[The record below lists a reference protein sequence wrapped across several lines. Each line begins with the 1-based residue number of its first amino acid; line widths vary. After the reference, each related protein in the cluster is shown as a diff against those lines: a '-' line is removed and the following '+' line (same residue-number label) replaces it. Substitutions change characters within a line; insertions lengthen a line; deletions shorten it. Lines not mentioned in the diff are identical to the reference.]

1 MNTANEETE
10 VSQALVT
17 NRTMDIAVALI
28 FMALAALFM
37 FDCVRIGFG
46 WVEGQGPAGGFFP
59 FYISLFMT
67 LASLANLQR
76 AVTRKEPDGD
86 EVFVTV
92 KSMRRV
98 LAVLIPTAAFVL
110 AIQYLGIYV
119 SAAIFITLFMIAS
132 RSAVW
137 RAGLVGTCTA
147 LALFMMFEKWFLVP
161 LPKGPLEAML
171 GF

>member
-1 MNTANEETE
+1 MSNPNEDAE
-10 VSQALVT
+10 VSQSLVT

-28 FMALAALFM
+28 FMGLAALFM
-37 FDCVRIGFG
+37 FDCARIGVS
-46 WVEGQGPAGGFFP
+46 WVDGSGPAGGFFP

-76 AVTRKEPDGD
+76 AVTRTEPDGD
-86 EVFVTV
+86 EVFVSR
-92 KSMRRV
+92 KGMKRV
-98 LAVLIPTAAFVL
+98 LLVLVPTAIYVL
-110 AIQYLGIYV
+110 AIQYLGFYL
-119 SAAIFITLFMIAS
+119 SSAIFITLFMLAS

-137 RAGLVGTCTA
+137 RAGLVGFGTA
-147 LALFMMFEKWFLVP
+147 LALFMMFERWFLVP